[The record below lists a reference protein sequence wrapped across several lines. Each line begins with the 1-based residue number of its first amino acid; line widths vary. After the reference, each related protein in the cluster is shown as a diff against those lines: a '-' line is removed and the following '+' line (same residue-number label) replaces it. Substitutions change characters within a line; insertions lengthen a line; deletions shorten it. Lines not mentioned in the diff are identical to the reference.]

1 MLSLR
6 QATFDGCTWRVNVFG
21 RQQCGLEEGGTRCGK
36 KFCSR
41 EKKHQY
47 ASILCLDVE
56 HFGKALVH
64 CESDGGG
71 GNHADEV
78 GSQALVEAAY
88 FHKRVSNAAVFDRE
102 T

>member
-1 MLSLR
+1 VWPGRRGHALR
-6 QATFDGCTWRVNVFG
+6 
-21 RQQCGLEEGGTRCGK
+21 EEILQPRKQTPIC
-36 KFCSR
+36 F
-41 EKKHQY
+41 H
-47 ASILCLDVE
+47 LCLDVE